1 MVQAAVLCSPV
12 LVVASPRPGCSLLDS
27 LSILQPRA
35 RAGAGLDTEILTD
48 FARFMDR
55 KVPQLLEEFAT
66 RKQRRPKSVDVDEIQ
81 SLFEQVE
88 NIDTKFWYSS
98 STTEPPTTTEQQEAS
113 FHESIES
120 LVQNVVDSMKH
131 VIESVQSQ
139 ELPVNSV
146 QVIFSGI
153 LSGIKETLAEAGV
166 TVPVQPAQQEQDSS
180 VFSSWPLLCK
190 ALWYPYHVR
199 YNHKNIIYVHVL
211 KIYYPGGVLPQRAVH
226 GVRACATGG
235 QRGVPGPAGRR
246 HAALPPRHPG
256 RHRLLRR
263 LRARLRCLLGTDGP
277 SHVNR

>member
-1 MVQAAVLCSPV
+1 MISPLNIVTIVQAAVLCSPV
-12 LVVASPRPGCSLLDS
+12 LVLASPRPGCSLLDS
-27 LSILQPRA
+27 LAMLQPRA
-35 RAGAGLDTEILTD
+35 RAGAGLDTEILRD

-55 KVPQLLEEFAT
+55 KVPQLLEEFAA
-66 RKQRRPKSVDVDEIQ
+66 RKQRRPKSVDVNEIQ

-98 STTEPPTTTEQQEAS
+98 TTTEPPTTTVQEAS
-113 FHESIES
+113 FQESIES

-166 TVPVQPAQQEQDSS
+166 TVPVQPAHQEQDSS

-199 YNHKNIIYVHVL
+199 YNIQYSKHNI
-211 KIYYPGGVLPQRAVH
+211 
-226 GVRACATGG
+226 
-235 QRGVPGPAGRR
+235 
-246 HAALPPRHPG
+246 
-256 RHRLLRR
+256 
-263 LRARLRCLLGTDGP
+263 
-277 SHVNR
+277 N